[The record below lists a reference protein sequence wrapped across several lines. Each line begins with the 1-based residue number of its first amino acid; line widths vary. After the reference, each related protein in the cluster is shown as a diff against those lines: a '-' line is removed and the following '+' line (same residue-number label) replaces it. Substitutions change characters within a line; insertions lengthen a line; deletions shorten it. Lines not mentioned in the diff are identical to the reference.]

1 MDNQPPTLESPSQPQ
16 LKLAYLRPGDMID
29 VEFASA
35 AKVRT
40 KLQLVGFD
48 TGKYL
53 LLKQPNPRTEGSYS
67 DVLFEGNPVIVRLVL
82 EGETGECIAFKTK
95 IRAVT
100 NFPFRL
106 LYLEYPEQVENRA
119 LRAQKRVRTHIPV
132 DVTADNSQASTKKK
146 LASGVIVDISSAGCR
161 IVFKAT
167 PNEAGN
173 VTHMNIKVGIGS
185 GAHKEALSLSGQI
198 MNQRKERGMISVGV
212 RFTDDEAHINNVF
225 DHLLIDT
232 EFEC

>member
-1 MDNQPPTLESPSQPQ
+1 MENETPTLESPSQPQ

-40 KLQLVGFD
+40 KLQIVGFE

-53 LLKQPNPRTEGSYS
+53 LLKQPNPRTEGSYA

-106 LYLEYPEQVENRA
+106 LYLEYPQEVENRA

-132 DVTADNSQASTKKK
+132 DVTADSSQSDNKKK

-161 IVFKAT
+161 ILFKAT

-173 VTHMNIKVGIGS
+173 VTHMNIKVSIGS
-185 GAHKEALSLSGQI
+185 AAQKELLTLSGQI

-212 RFTDDEAHINNVF
+212 RFTDEDSHINTVF

>member
-1 MDNQPPTLESPSQPQ
+1 MEKQVPTLDSSSQPQ
-16 LKLAYLRPGDMID
+16 LKLTYLRPGDMID
-29 VEFASA
+29 VEFAA
-35 AKVRT
+35 ATKVRT

-48 TGKYL
+48 TGNYL
-53 LLKQPNPRTEGSYS
+53 LLKQPNPRIDGSYA

-82 EGETGECIAFKTK
+82 EGETGECIAFKTN
-95 IRAVT
+95 IRAVS
-100 NFPFRL
+100 NIPFRL
-106 LYLEYPEQVENRA
+106 LYLDYPKQVENRA

-132 DVTADNSQASTKKK
+132 DVTADNSQTDSRKK
-146 LASGVIVDISSAGCR
+146 LASGVVVDISSAGCR
-161 IVFKAT
+161 ILFKAQS
-167 PNEAGN
+167 EGSN
-173 VTHMNIKVGIGS
+173 VTHMNIKISIGS
-185 GAHKEALSLSGQI
+185 GSQKDLLTLSGQI

>member
-1 MDNQPPTLESPSQPQ
+1 MEKQTPTLESSSQPQ
-16 LKLAYLRPGDMID
+16 LKLTYLRPGDMID

-35 AKVRT
+35 TKVRT

-48 TGKYL
+48 TGRYL
-53 LLKQPNPRTEGSYS
+53 LLKQPNPRTDGSYT
-67 DVLFEGNPVIVRLVL
+67 DVLYEGNPVIVRLVL
-82 EGETGECIAFKTK
+82 EGETGECIAFKTN
-95 IRAVT
+95 IRAVS
-100 NFPFRL
+100 NIPFRL
-106 LYLEYPEQVENRA
+106 LYLDYPKQVENRA

-132 DVTADNSQASTKKK
+132 DVSADSSKTDSKKK

-161 IVFKAT
+161 ILFKAA
-167 PNEAGN
+167 PNESGN
-173 VTHMNIKVGIGS
+173 VTHMNIKVSIGS
-185 GAHKEALSLSGQI
+185 SSQKDLLVLSGQV

-212 RFTDDEAHINNVF
+212 RFTDEEAHIIKVF

>member
-1 MDNQPPTLESPSQPQ
+1 MENQTPTLESASQPQ

-29 VEFASA
+29 VEFAA
-35 AKVRT
+35 ASKVRT

-48 TGKYL
+48 TGNYL
-53 LLKQPNPRTEGSYS
+53 LLKQPNPRTEGSYQ

-82 EGETGECIAFKTK
+82 EGEAGECIAFKTK

-106 LYLEYPEQVENRA
+106 LYLDYPKQVENRA

-132 DVTADNSQASTKKK
+132 DVTADNSQVDNKKK

-161 IVFKAT
+161 IVFKAAQ
-167 PNEAGN
+167 NETGN

-185 GAHKEALSLSGQI
+185 GSQKDALLLSGQI

-212 RFTDDEAHINNVF
+212 RFTDEDKHISDVF

>member
-1 MDNQPPTLESPSQPQ
+1 MEKQVPTLDSSSQPQ
-16 LKLAYLRPGDMID
+16 LKLTYLRPGDMID
-29 VEFASA
+29 VEFAA
-35 AKVRT
+35 ATKVRT

-48 TGKYL
+48 TGNYL
-53 LLKQPNPRTEGSYS
+53 LLKQPNPRIDGSYA

-82 EGETGECIAFKTK
+82 EGETGECIAFKTN
-95 IRAVT
+95 IRAVS
-100 NFPFRL
+100 NIPFRL
-106 LYLEYPEQVENRA
+106 LYLNYPKQVENRA

-132 DVTADNSQASTKKK
+132 DVTADNSQTDSRKK
-146 LASGVIVDISSAGCR
+146 LASGVVVDISSAGCR
-161 IVFKAT
+161 ILFKAQS
-167 PNEAGN
+167 EGSN
-173 VTHMNIKVGIGS
+173 VTHMNIKISIGS
-185 GAHKEALSLSGQI
+185 GSQKDLLTLSGQI

>member
-1 MDNQPPTLESPSQPQ
+1 MEKQVPTLDSSSQPQ
-16 LKLAYLRPGDMID
+16 LKLTYLRPGDMID
-29 VEFASA
+29 VEFAA
-35 AKVRT
+35 ATKVRT

-48 TGKYL
+48 TGNYL
-53 LLKQPNPRTEGSYS
+53 LLKQPNPRTDGSYA

-82 EGETGECIAFKTK
+82 EGETGECIAFKTN
-95 IRAVT
+95 IRAVS
-100 NFPFRL
+100 NIPFRL
-106 LYLEYPEQVENRA
+106 LYLDYPKQVENRA

-132 DVTADNSQASTKKK
+132 DVTADNSQTDSRKK
-146 LASGVIVDISSAGCR
+146 LASGVVVDISSAGCR
-161 IVFKAT
+161 ILFKAQS
-167 PNEAGN
+167 EGSN
-173 VTHMNIKVGIGS
+173 VTHMNIKISIGS
-185 GAHKEALSLSGQI
+185 GSQKDLLTLSGQI

>member
-1 MDNQPPTLESPSQPQ
+1 MEKQIPTLDSSSQPQ
-16 LKLAYLRPGDMID
+16 LKLTYLRPGDMID
-29 VEFASA
+29 VEFSA
-35 AKVRT
+35 ATKVRT

-48 TGKYL
+48 TGNYL
-53 LLKQPNPRTEGSYS
+53 LLKQPNPRTDGSYA

-82 EGETGECIAFKTK
+82 EGETGECIAFKTN
-95 IRAVT
+95 IRAVS
-100 NFPFRL
+100 NIPFRL
-106 LYLEYPEQVENRA
+106 LYLSYPKQVENRA
-119 LRAQKRVRTHIPV
+119 LRAQKRVSTHIPV

-161 IVFKAT
+161 ILFKAQSQS
-167 PNEAGN
+167 GN
-173 VTHMNIKVGIGS
+173 VTHMNIKINIGS
-185 GAHKEALSLSGQI
+185 GSQKDLLTLSGQI

-212 RFTDDEAHINNVF
+212 RFTDDETHISNVF

>member
-1 MDNQPPTLESPSQPQ
+1 MEKQTPTLESSSQPQ

-35 AKVRT
+35 TKVRT

-48 TGKYL
+48 TGRYL
-53 LLKQPNPRTEGSYS
+53 LLKQPNPRTEGSYA

-82 EGETGECIAFKTK
+82 EGEAGECIAFKTK

-106 LYLEYPEQVENRA
+106 LYLDYPEQVENRA

-132 DVTADNSQASTKKK
+132 DVTADNNQADNTKK

-161 IVFKAT
+161 ILFKAQ
-167 PNEAGN
+167 NEGGN
-173 VTHMNIKVGIGS
+173 VTHMNIKVSIGS
-185 GAHKEALSLSGQI
+185 GSQKDLLMLSGQV
-198 MNQRKERGMISVGV
+198 MNQKKERGMISVGV
-212 RFTDDEAHINNVF
+212 RFTDEEAHIIEVF

>member
-1 MDNQPPTLESPSQPQ
+1 MEKETPDLESPSKPQ
-16 LKLAYLRPGDMID
+16 LKLTYLRPGDMID

-35 AKVRT
+35 TKVRT
-40 KLQLVGFD
+40 KLQLVGFE

-53 LLKQPNPRTEGSYS
+53 LLKQPNPRTEGSYT

-95 IRAVT
+95 IRAVS

-106 LYLEYPEQVENRA
+106 IYLEYPQEVENRA

-132 DVTADNSQASTKKK
+132 DVTADSNQSDSKKK

-161 IVFKAT
+161 ILFKAS

-173 VTHMNIKVGIGS
+173 VTHMNIKINIGS
-185 GAHKEALSLSGQI
+185 GAQKDPLTLSGQI
-198 MNQRKERGMISVGV
+198 MNQRKDRGMISVGV
-212 RFTDDEAHINNVF
+212 RFTDEEAHINTIF

>member
-1 MDNQPPTLESPSQPQ
+1 MEKQVPTLDSSSQPQ
-16 LKLAYLRPGDMID
+16 LKLTYLRPGDMID
-29 VEFASA
+29 VEFAA
-35 AKVRT
+35 ATKVRT

-48 TGKYL
+48 TGNYL
-53 LLKQPNPRTEGSYS
+53 LLKQPNPRIDGSYA

-82 EGETGECIAFKTK
+82 EGETGECIAFKTN
-95 IRAVT
+95 IRAVS
-100 NFPFRL
+100 NIPFRL
-106 LYLEYPEQVENRA
+106 LYLDYPKQVENRA

-212 RFTDDEAHINNVF
+212 RFTDDEAHINDVF